1 MPNDT
6 VIKLIQPGTF
16 NDQLTDVLRNGAR
29 ALLAQAVEA
38 EVSDFLGTHADLKT
52 EDGHRRVVRHG
63 HLPEREVMTG
73 IGPVAVRQPRVR
85 DREAAA
91 DDPER
96 IHFTP
101 AILPPYARRSKSLEM
116 LIPILYLKGIST
128 GDFEEALAALLG
140 KDASGLSAS
149 TIARLKEVWVD
160 EHKRWNER
168 DLSAK
173 RYVYVWADGIHLQAR
188 LEDDAQCILVI
199 IGATPEGKKEL
210 IGFTDGTRES
220 AHDWRT
226 LLLDLKQR
234 GLTIAP
240 ELAVADGA
248 LGFWKALG
256 EVWPKTREQRC
267 WVHKTANVLNRLPK
281 SQHAKAKRA
290 LQAIWMAETKTD
302 ADAAF
307 DAFIESYEVK
317 YDKAAECLKKH
328 REALLAFYDFPAEH
342 WKSPAHDEPHRK
354 HLRHRA
360 AQDHPLERLPLE
372 QDRACHGLQ
381 AGRRRAENLAQARR
395 PQPVAKDHPGC
406 EIYRRARSR
415 RQAGDHS
422 SPNRRRL
429 IHQAV
434 TNNRR

>member
-1 MPNDT
+1 MSDSNVT
-6 VIKLIQPGTF
+6 KLIQPGTF
-16 NDQLTDVLRNGAR
+16 TDQLTEILRHGAR
-29 ALLAQAVEA
+29 ALLTQAVEA
-38 EVSDFLGTHADLKT
+38 EVAEFLSQHAELKT
-52 EDGHRRVVRHG
+52 GDGLRRVVRHG

-85 DREAAA
+85 DREGAA
-91 DDPER
+91 DPER
-96 IHFTP
+96 IRFTP

-140 KDASGLSAS
+140 KDAPGLSAS
-149 TIARLKEVWVD
+149 TIARLKEVWID

-168 DLSAK
+168 DLCAK

-226 LLLDLKQR
+226 LLLDLKRR
-234 GLTIAP
+234 GLAIAP

-248 LGFWKALG
+248 LGFWNALG

-317 YDKAAECLKKH
+317 YDKAAECLEKD

-342 WKSPAHDEPHRK
+342 WK
-354 HLRHRA
+354 HLRTTNPIESTFATVRHRTIRSKGCLSNKTALAMVFKLVDGAQKHWRKLDGHNQLPKIIQGVKFTDGLEVVVKPTTIQAQTA
-360 AQDHPLERLPLE
+360 A
-372 QDRACHGLQ
+372 A
-381 AGRRRAENLAQARR
+381 
-395 PQPVAKDHPGC
+395 
-406 EIYRRARSR
+406 
-415 RQAGDHS
+415 
-422 SPNRRRL
+422 
-429 IHQAV
+429 
-434 TNNRR
+434 